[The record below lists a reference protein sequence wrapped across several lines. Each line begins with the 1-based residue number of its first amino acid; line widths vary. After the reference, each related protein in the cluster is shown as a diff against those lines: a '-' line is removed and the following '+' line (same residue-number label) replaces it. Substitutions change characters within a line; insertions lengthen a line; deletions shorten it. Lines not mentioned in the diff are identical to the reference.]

1 MIRIENLRAG
11 YDGVERLRGI
21 SCELPAG
28 KLTALVGPNGC
39 GKSTLMKCMAGV
51 LKPMDG
57 KLFIGGSDYSALSPR
72 ELARMAAYMP
82 QSRPAPEISVRQLT
96 AHGRY
101 PHLTWGRSLS
111 RKDHEI
117 IEDSMQRAGAAEF
130 ADRNV
135 SALSGGERQRA
146 YLSMMLAQ
154 QAQILL
160 LDEPT
165 TYLDPGSQ
173 FELMDMLSALRDEGK
188 TVVAVLHDLSLAL
201 EYADHIALM
210 RAGTLVQLGAPAE
223 IYASGRLSDVFGV
236 DVERTP
242 GGKYVF
248 SRKRRENHEK

>member
-11 YDGVERLRGI
+11 YDGVERLHGI
-21 SCELPAG
+21 SCGLPAG

-39 GKSTLMKCMAGV
+39 GKSTLMRCMAGV

-57 KLFIGGSDYSALSPR
+57 KLFIGGSDYAALSPR
-72 ELARMAAYMP
+72 ELARMTAYMP

-101 PHLTWGRSLS
+101 PHLKWGRSLS
-111 RKDHEI
+111 REDHGI
-117 IEDSMQRAGAAEF
+117 IEDSMQRAGITAL

-173 FELMDMLSALRDEGK
+173 FELMDMLCALRDEGR
-188 TVVAVLHDLSLAL
+188 TVVAVLHDLVLAL
-201 EYADHIALM
+201 EYADNIALM
-210 RAGTLVQLGAPAE
+210 QAGTLVQLGAPEE
-223 IYASGRLSDVFGV
+223 IHASGRLSDVFGV
-236 DVERTP
+236 DVARTP
-242 GGKYVF
+242 EGKYVF

>member
-11 YDGVERLRGI
+11 YDGVERLHGI
-21 SCELPAG
+21 SCGLPAG

-57 KLFIGGSDYSALSPR
+57 KLFIGGSDYAALSPR
-72 ELARMAAYMP
+72 ELARMTAYMP
-82 QSRPAPEISVRQLT
+82 QSRPAPEISVRQL
-96 AHGRY
+96 
-101 PHLTWGRSLS
+101 
-111 RKDHEI
+111 
-117 IEDSMQRAGAAEF
+117 
-130 ADRNV
+130 

-173 FELMDMLSALRDEGK
+173 FELMDMLCALRDEGR
-188 TVVAVLHDLSLAL
+188 TVVAVLHDLVLAL
-201 EYADHIALM
+201 EYADNIALM
-210 RAGTLVQLGAPAE
+210 QAGTLVQLGAPEE
-223 IYASGRLSDVFGV
+223 IHASGRLSDVFGV
-236 DVERTP
+236 DVARTP
-242 GGKYVF
+242 EGKYVF